1 MAAYEWARYA
11 PQAAF
16 SKVCAC
22 FNYRYVRAAFL
33 LPFSF
38 ATMFPTSV
46 DETLDSSIEEI
57 DRAQR

>member
-16 SKVCAC
+16 SKVSAC
-22 FNYRYVRAAFL
+22 FNYRYVEAAFL

-38 ATMFPTSV
+38 ATMFPTTV